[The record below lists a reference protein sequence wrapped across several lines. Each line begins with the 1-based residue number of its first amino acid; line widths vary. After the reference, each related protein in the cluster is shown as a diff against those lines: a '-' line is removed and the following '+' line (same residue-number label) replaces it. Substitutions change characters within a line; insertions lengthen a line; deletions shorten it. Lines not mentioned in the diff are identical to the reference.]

1 MISSEPSNAFPTV
14 IPRLRVRHL
23 AALFLAAALLRW
35 LVAPTHNLAED
46 SFELV
51 EAGKHLLL
59 TGEYRVPG
67 IGDPDLVL
75 RQRIPSWPVGFPL
88 ALAGAFGLFGP
99 EEGVARIVT
108 IAGSSLLAP
117 LTAGIAQIALG
128 NPAIAMGAGLL
139 AAVHPLAAA
148 FGGQIFTNNIS
159 VTLFFVSLYFLMSSL
174 AKEAGGPVLSYPEVA
189 EDRRRVRRFGAAFL
203 AFGLTLAVRD
213 TDLMLAPALLYLLW
227 RAGMFRPPW
236 NQQPTARRAWGKLAL
251 IAGVAFLIGWSPS
264 LYFNA
269 VNFGS
274 PLISTH
280 YQTGIRLSVEYLL
293 RGGEA
298 LGGMPGI
305 LVMLLTFLAY
315 HFPFFAS
322 LIVLRSI
329 WPLVSPLIILGLLV
343 MLPILLV
350 NGAFPVSATGAAPR
364 YVLPLVPFTA
374 IVTACAVP
382 WVWRRASRWV
392 LAAPFI
398 IAIIAWQA
406 VMTYPP
412 SELFRAW
419 PRFGYLAYY
428 SPAYV
433 ASPYHNYPDHTNAMV
448 QWVREHTPHD
458 AVIVTPSRSQHFYY
472 YGKRDVIVV
481 DALNAEQWKGLVAKR
496 PVYLVEDNKL
506 AVHSKQVDSLKRS
519 LLDLGL
525 RVETAGSVP
534 SFSPESGDT
543 AMHAYRILPL
553 S

>member
-1 MISSEPSNAFPTV
+1 V
-14 IPRLRVRHL
+14 WHV

-35 LVAPTHNLAED
+35 FVAPTHNLAED

-88 ALAGAFGLFGP
+88 ILAGAFGLFGP

-108 IAGSSLLAP
+108 IACSSLLAP

-128 NPAIAMGAGLL
+128 NPAIAIGAGLL

-159 VTLFFVSLYFLMSSL
+159 TTLFFVSLYFLMSSL

-189 EDRRRVRRFGAAFL
+189 EDRRRLRRFGVAFL

-213 TDLMLAPALLYLLW
+213 TDLMLAPALIYLLW
-227 RAGMFRPPW
+227 RAGIFRPPW
-236 NQQPTARRAWGKLAL
+236 NQPSNARRAWVKLVL

-264 LYFNA
+264 LYSNA

-305 LVMLLTFLAY
+305 LVMLSTFLVY

-322 LIVLRSI
+322 LIVLRSM
-329 WPLVSPLIILGLLV
+329 WTVVSPLVILGVVV

-374 IVTACAVP
+374 ILTACAVP
-382 WVWRRASRWV
+382 CVWRRASRWV
-392 LAAPFI
+392 VAAPFI
-398 IAIIAWQA
+398 IAVIAWQA

-412 SELFRAW
+412 AELFRAW

-428 SPAYV
+428 APAYV

-458 AVIVTPSRSQHFYY
+458 AVIVTPSRSQHFFY
-472 YGKRDVIVV
+472 YGKRDVIVL
-481 DALNAEQWKGLVAKR
+481 DALNAEQWRDLVAKR
-496 PVYLVEDNKL
+496 PVYVVEDNKL
-506 AVHSKQVDSLKRS
+506 AVRAEQVASLKR
-519 LLDLGL
+519 LLADLDFH
-525 RVETAGSVP
+525 VETVGTVP
-534 SFSPESGDT
+534 SFNPEVGDT
-543 AMHAYRILPL
+543 AMHAYRISPL